1 MEFSLQATISA
12 VVTLS
17 LCSGGESADSCCS
30 TEGKAFAVVATMTR
44 FEMTGSELGN
54 CVGFTVDPMRMVKS
68 VLNVH
73 PKLNKCNGD
82 TT

>member
-30 TEGKAFAVVATMTR
+30 TEGKAFAVVATMTK

-54 CVGFTVDPMRMVKS
+54 CIGFSLDPMQMVNMRMSILKK
-68 VLNVH
+68 NV
-73 PKLNKCNGD
+73 N
-82 TT
+82 